1 MQISVK
7 GLWPVARDA
16 ARKWGEDRA
25 TTLSAGLS
33 YYTIFSIAPL
43 LIIVISVA
51 GLVFG
56 QAAVQGRLVGQLSGT
71 IGHQSA
77 QLLQTMLAHAQ
88 SKSGSIM
95 ATLIGLVTLI
105 IGATGVLI
113 ELQTDLNVVWKVGP
127 KTSQGVMALLKGRLL
142 SLGLILAF
150 GFLLLVSLAINAAL
164 SALALKQMG
173 PSTLLNDLLQVVNYL
188 ISLAVIAGMLG
199 LILKYLPNSQIQWDD
214 VWAGALVT
222 ALLFTIGRFIIGLY
236 MSHAGVTSSYGAAG
250 SLVALLLWIYYS
262 ALIFFYGAEFT
273 YQYAHQLGSLAGT
286 RGQPEQVKAKAAAAP
301 PAVGAYA
308 TGGVAATHGGER
320 HEAVTGGFEPM
331 STREREMIRARSFIG
346 HHLASVLGSA
356 AAGGV
361 TLGVLLRRFVISPK
375 RNR

>member
-43 LIIVISVA
+43 LIIIISVA

-56 QAAVQGRLVGQLSGT
+56 QQAVQGRLVGQLSGT

-88 SKSGSIM
+88 SKSGGII
-95 ATLIGLVTLI
+95 ATIIGLVTLI
-105 IGATGVLI
+105 AGATGVLI

-150 GFLLLVSLAINAAL
+150 GFLLLVSLVINAAL
-164 SALALKQMG
+164 SALTLKQMG
-173 PSTLLNDLLQVVNYL
+173 PSTLINDLLQVVNYL
-188 ISLAVIAGMLG
+188 ISLAVITGMFG
-199 LILKYLPNSQIQWDD
+199 LILKYLPNIEVEWDD
-214 VWAGALVT
+214 VWVGALVT

-273 YQYAHQLGSLAGT
+273 YQYAHQLGSLAGA
-286 RGQPEQVKAKAAAAP
+286 RGQPERAKAPAAQ
-301 PAVGAYA
+301 PALGAYA
-308 TGGVAATHGGER
+308 TGGAAATHGGER
-320 HEAVTGGFEPM
+320 HEAMTGGFEPM
-331 STREREMIRARSFIG
+331 SARERGMIRAHSFIG

-375 RNR
+375 RKR

>member
-43 LIIVISVA
+43 LLIVISIA

-56 QAAVQGRLVGQLSGT
+56 QQAVQGRLVGQLSGT

-88 SKSGSIM
+88 SKSGGII

-105 IGATGVLI
+105 AGATGVLI

-127 KTSQGVMALLKGRLL
+127 KTGQGVMALLKGRLL
-142 SLGLILAF
+142 ALGLILAF
-150 GFLLLVSLAINAAL
+150 GFLLLVSLVINAAL

-173 PSTLLNDLLQVVNYL
+173 PSTLINDLLQVVNYL
-188 ISLAVIAGMLG
+188 ISLAVIAGMFG
-199 LILKYLPNSQIQWDD
+199 LILKYLPNIQIEWDD
-214 VWAGALVT
+214 VWVGALVT

-236 MSHAGVTSSYGAAG
+236 MGHAGVTSSYGAAG

-273 YQYAHQLGSLAGT
+273 YQFAHQQGSLAGA
-286 RGQPEQVKAKAAAAP
+286 RGQPEKKALPVAAH
-301 PAVGAYA
+301 PAFGTYA

-331 STREREMIRARSFIG
+331 SARERGMIRTHSFIG

-375 RNR
+375 RKR